1 MKNILLSVTTT
12 TGSDW
17 KKMVADI
24 NKLKIKEVAL
34 FPTAI
39 ADKEREELYQ
49 LLENST
55 IDSIPFVHLRSDM
68 LPSELKYLIKKYKTK
83 VFNIHSEQEFPFFYD
98 YSKYR
103 DVIYIEN
110 TPSFLD
116 EEELKKICWNLSRY
130 FSFRK

>member
-1 MKNILLSVTTT
+1 MKKILLSVTTT

-39 ADKEREELYQ
+39 VDKERKELYQ

-55 IDSIPFVHLRSDM
+55 IDSTPFVHLRNDM
-68 LPSELKYLIKKYKTK
+68 LPSELKYLI
-83 VFNIHSEQEFPFFYD
+83 
-98 YSKYR
+98 
-103 DVIYIEN
+103 
-110 TPSFLD
+110 
-116 EEELKKICWNLSRY
+116 
-130 FSFRK
+130 